1 MQKTIYNY
9 IVIGLF
15 KDRKVTNLTI
25 KRNVKRKIYKKKL
38 KKPGEPENYEGRTYT
53 DYIEYKIQI
62 FQQRK

>member
-25 KRNVKRKIYKKKL
+25 KRKIYKKKL
-38 KKPGEPENYEGRTYT
+38 KKHGEPENYEGRTYT